1 MASFGGFVRKS
12 PANRLRQFFEARG
25 VAIPDGFDWSSEGRG
40 NAFVKSIEK
49 LVGDL
54 PDRQQDAVK
63 AELDLLASLADA
75 NGMTSAEQVCA
86 GQGIDLEGLEGVQDV
101 LLTMAIEHTKALER
115 TATQASLTRRTG
127 GRNWAAFQ
135 FDEGTVWALEESA
148 ARASFLE
155 EAISILELPT
165 HRKREADW
173 YKSVRVHPTTG
184 EESEVVQ
191 ATIYVEE
198 RAESELAFGA
208 SETLERQLVQKVLEV
223 GVSCDPKDHVVE
235 ICTRGGK
242 AVRDKYAKAFAKHFA
257 PSAEMP
263 IETPRREVLLDKLR
277 EAGVFE
283 TEPAD
288 GIENVELSELHFYSS
303 GGGFARFERRGDDE
317 TIHQFLNRRFGEA
330 SPLKASGW
338 QIVSATLRIVLS
350 PTDGARRKT
359 LTVTLRTPNTTTLP
373 NKTEADWQFVLRLL
387 ERWRLI
393 APQTPD
399 EPLVD
404 AA

>member
-1 MASFGGFVRKS
+1 MLAIDYPKT
-12 PANRLRQFFEARG
+12 FER
-25 VAIPDGFDWSSEGRG
+25 
-40 NAFVKSIEK
+40 
-49 LVGDL
+49 VG
-54 PDRQQDAVK
+54 
-63 AELDLLASLADA
+63 
-75 NGMTSAEQVCA
+75 
-86 GQGIDLEGLEGVQDV
+86 
-101 LLTMAIEHTKALER
+101 
-115 TATQASLTRRTG
+115 TQAALLRKTG

-135 FDEGTVWALEESA
+135 FDKCTKWALEDAA
-148 ARASFLE
+148 ARELFLAD
-155 EAISILELPT
+155 AIAILDLPS

-173 YKSVRVHPTTG
+173 YKSVRTHPITG
-184 EESEVVQ
+184 EESDVVQ

-242 AVRDKYAKAFAKHFA
+242 RIREKYAKAFAKHFA

-263 IETPRREVLLDKLR
+263 IETPRREVLLDRLR

-288 GIENVELSELHFYSS
+288 GIESVELSELNFYSS

-317 TIHQFLNRRFGEA
+317 TIHQFLDRRFGEA

-338 QIVSATLRIVLS
+338 QIVSATIRIVLS
-350 PTDGARRKT
+350 PKDGARRKM